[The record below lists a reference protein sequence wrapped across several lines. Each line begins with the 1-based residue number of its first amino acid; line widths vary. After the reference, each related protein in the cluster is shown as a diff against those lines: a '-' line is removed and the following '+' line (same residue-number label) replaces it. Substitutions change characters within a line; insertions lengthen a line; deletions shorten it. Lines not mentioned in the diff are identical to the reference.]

1 MDNNNELKWRFAPS
15 NYGKTKGLNT
25 GDAETF
31 KSDPYA
37 NFGREIVQNSID
49 VQLNGDK
56 PVYVE
61 FHSFKIKTCDI
72 PGIDDLK
79 KAVKRCIEFWKDS
92 NPKFCEEYEN
102 ILKKLN
108 KDVIE
113 CLRISD
119 KNTEGLDGIERPW
132 DRANNKFLALAK
144 STGVSNKGNET
155 AGGSK
160 GVGKN
165 AAFLL
170 SEVKTVFYSTLTYK
184 GYRGAFGVA
193 DFISGYLDDSN
204 KSGSRDY
211 TQGEGYFGRN
221 DCNYPCNEIFRFDSE
236 FSGREKDDSGTDI
249 YIIGFPKSENWS
261 YEIVE
266 SILDS
271 FMVCIAN
278 KRLEIKINN
287 IVINCDTL
295 EEIINDSLLISA
307 KKKTIFEAQYKILK
321 GDGDVRLFDI
331 DTVYGSA
338 KLSVLVLCDKDKQ
351 FATHKCAMIRYPY
364 MKIKDIS
371 LQNNLNVAALCIIED
386 GKLCSKLRDLENPQH
401 SNWEIKR
408 ADPAERQ
415 SMRDLING
423 IKGKIFDYVL
433 SCFQI
438 AAHDAIDPY
447 GAGDYLAVEDN
458 MESEHSGSTTVK
470 GAHEEI
476 EVTKPKD
483 AALIEKNTYIEQ
495 DDGAGV
501 RPEIGQAEKEGDDT
515 LHPGGH
521 NKSSGGG
528 YGEGDEIS
536 GSKAGDNVVMK
547 KAPIAGVRYRVI
559 ALDKE
564 KGKYR
569 IIFIAPKTCE
579 ACYMS
584 LSIVGDELT
593 QKVRLPIINLMCNGE
608 AIASESEFEYG
619 PFAIISGQKIV
630 IELETNQ
637 TEYFSCE
644 VKIYAAQK

>member
-1 MDNNNELKWRFAPS
+1 MDNNELKWRFAPS

-25 GDAETF
+25 GDAEAF

-37 NFGREIVQNSID
+37 NFGREIIQNSID
-49 VQLNGDK
+49 AQLKGDK

-61 FHSFKIKTCDI
+61 FHAFKIKTCDI
-72 PGIDDLK
+72 PGVDDLK
-79 KAVKRCIEFWKDS
+79 KAVKRCIEFWRDS
-92 NPKFCEEYEN
+92 NSKFCEEYEN

-108 KDVIE
+108 KEVIE

-119 KNTEGLDGIERPW
+119 KNTMGLDGIERPE
-132 DRANNKFLALAK
+132 DRNDNKFLALAK

-184 GYRGAFGVA
+184 GYKGTYGVA
-193 DFISGYLDDSN
+193 DFISGYLDDFN
-204 KSGSRDY
+204 ENRSRDY

-221 DCNYPCNEIFRFDSE
+221 DRNYPCEEIFRFDSE
-236 FSGREKDDSGTDI
+236 FSERDKDDSGTDI
-249 YIIGFPKSENWS
+249 YIIGFQKSDKWA
-261 YEIVE
+261 YEIIE

-278 KRLEIKINN
+278 KKLEIKINN
-287 IVINCDTL
+287 ILINCDTL
-295 EEIINDSLLISA
+295 GEIINDPLLISA

-338 KLSVLVLCDKDKQ
+338 KLSVLVLSDKDKQ
-351 FATHKCAMIRYPY
+351 LATHKCAMIRYPY

-401 SNWEIKR
+401 SNWEVKR
-408 ADPAERQ
+408 ADPIERP

-423 IKGKIFDYVL
+423 IREKISDYVL
-433 SCFQI
+433 SCFQV
-438 AAHDAIDPY
+438 AAHDTIDPY
-447 GAGDYLAVEDN
+447 GAGDYLAVEDSN
-458 MESEHSGSTTVK
+458 EREYNSGTTVR
-470 GAHEEI
+470 GAQEEI
-476 EVTKPKD
+476 EVTKPKE
-483 AALIEKNTYIEQ
+483 AALIEKNAYIEQ
-495 DDGAGV
+495 DDGVGV

-515 LHPGGH
+515 MHPGGR
-521 NKSSGGG
+521 NNNSGGG

-536 GSKAGDNVVMK
+536 GSKAGGNVVMK

-569 IIFIAPKTCE
+569 IIFIAPISCE

-593 QKVRLPIINLMCNGE
+593 QKVKLPIINLTCNGE
-608 AIASESEFEYG
+608 DIASESEFEYG
-619 PFAIISGQKIV
+619 PFVIKSGQKIV
-630 IELETNQ
+630 VELETNQ